1 MNTLLVMVF
10 PTLLATASRDAGDE
24 LLLEDHVDDDYR
36 HDGQRG
42 GREQSA
48 VISAVLAVK
57 GLQSDGEQLLFL
69 ISDHKERPQV
79 VFPVPQERDI
89 ANAAMVLWLIGRMML
104 WKILVSE
111 APSSLAASISSSE
124 MPGDGLAEQEDAE
137 RAYHAGQHEGRVG
150 VLQTPVGEHLV
161 LRVMV
166 TAHGIIMVLMTT
178 PKSRLRP
185 RKRIL
190 ENT

>member
-57 GLQSDGEQLLFL
+57 GLQSDGEQLF
-69 ISDHKERPQV
+69 
-79 VFPVPQERDI
+79 
-89 ANAAMVLWLIGRMML
+89 
-104 WKILVSE
+104 
-111 APSSLAASISSSE
+111 SS
-124 MPGDGLAEQEDAE
+124 
-137 RAYHAGQHEGRVG
+137 V
-150 VLQTPVGEHLV
+150 
-161 LRVMV
+161 
-166 TAHGIIMVLMTT
+166 II
-178 PKSRLRP
+178 RNGHR
-185 RKRIL
+185 
-190 ENT
+190 